1 MEKKM
6 TGAEVRERLGLT
18 PGQFRTWVSS
28 LQLDPELTSG
38 NTHLFTPD
46 DVALLAYAKPLR
58 LSVKPEVPWEEI
70 RRRFEAE
77 HPTAHPSRKGAGVG
91 PDLVEALQDIN
102 GRIDRIAS
110 SMPEQQD
117 LYKVVSESVQ
127 QAMGDTQAQT
137 LAIAEAS
144 EARFEARLDKF
155 AEASRA
161 WIEKL
166 QADRDAQ
173 AEIVRLQAELLAA
186 QQQLA
191 ALQAPPEK
199 PKGFLARLFGG

>member
-46 DVALLAYAKPLR
+46 DMALLAYAKPLR
-58 LSVKPEVPWEEI
+58 LTVKPELPWEEI

-91 PDLVEALQDIN
+91 PDLAEVLQRLDRLTAAL
-102 GRIDRIAS
+102 
-110 SMPEQQD
+110 PEQRD
-117 LYKVVSESVQ
+117 LH
-127 QAMGDTQAQT
+127 QAVAEAVRAAMQETQAQA
-137 LAIAEAS
+137 LAIAESS
-144 EARFEARLDKF
+144 EARLEKF

-161 WIEKL
+161 MVEKL

-173 AEIVRLQAELLAA
+173 AEIVRLQGELLAA